1 MTILNPL
8 GMLNP
13 SAVVQPQ
20 PAAKLERAAII
31 NTDKTPHERIEVM
44 FNPSDYTLNRSINY
58 AQAGVPGLGG
68 PLLQFVN
75 GALQTL
81 EMELF
86 LDTYQQKLPKN
97 KDVREQTRRITSLQ
111 DVNPETHAP
120 PVLLFTWGESFS
132 FPCVLSSVVQRFV
145 LFLPSGTPV
154 RARLQV
160 TFSEYR
166 DAELETKGT
175 KTETADY
182 SKLWVVA
189 QGETLS
195 SIAARVY
202 EDPTR
207 WRPIALRNRIDDP
220 RSLTPGQRLV
230 IPNLPYRDPESGEVV
245 R

>member
-1 MTILNPL
+1 MAMNPAVMSTIPPELIL
-8 GMLNP
+8 AGLEK
-13 SAVVQPQ
+13 AVIV
-20 PAAKLERAAII
+20 
-31 NTDKTPHERIEVM
+31 NTDARPAQRIPVM
-44 FNPSDYTLNRSINY
+44 FNPSEYTLSRTINF
-58 AQAGVPGLGG
+58 AEARVPGLGG

-81 EMELF
+81 TMELF
-86 LDTYQQKLPKN
+86 LDTYETKT
-97 KDVREQTRRITSLQ
+97 DVRVQTRKIAALQ

-120 PVLLFTWGESFS
+120 PVLLFTWGKSFS
-132 FPCVLSSVVQRFV
+132 FTCVLASVVQRFV
-145 LFLPSGTPV
+145 LFLPNGTPV
-154 RARLQV
+154 RARLEV

-166 DAELETKGT
+166 NAELERKGT

-230 IPNLPYRDPESGEVV
+230 IPNLPYRDPETGEVM